1 MVYTKIKK
9 IRILFIVICIA
20 QLLHI
25 FQFRSGFHFE
35 VIKNP
40 FKVDSGVSLVV
51 SSEVI
56 EISEILKNQKVK
68 SFNLSKIIKNNSY
81 LHKKSVE
88 YNYPIIIDE
97 NSKMIFFLKDENIP
111 DSCKVVET
119 RKYFKFTKC

>member
-1 MVYTKIKK
+1 MAYTKIKK

-97 NSKMIFFLKDENIP
+97 NSKMIFFLNEENIP
-111 DSCKVVET
+111 NNCKVIEAG
-119 RKYFKFTKC
+119 KYFKFTQC

>member
-1 MVYTKIKK
+1 MKNQKIKK
-9 IRILFIVICIA
+9 ADIDNQIA
-20 QLLHI
+20 T
-25 FQFRSGFHFE
+25 FCYE

-40 FKVDSGVSLVV
+40 FKADSGASFVV

-88 YNYPIIIDE
+88 YNYPIIMDE

-111 DSCKVVET
+111 NSCKVVET